1 MFRFR
6 DRYEAGK
13 LMAGFLGE
21 YSGQPNVVVMPVRHR
36 AADVAQGL
44 SAALG
49 AEYVA
54 SDAPL
59 EELAAL
65 AGAIVIL
72 VDDGIDSP
80 GRFREPAMVARSG
93 AAVRV
98 VAAAPIGTAE
108 ACHRIGGMVDQC
120 RCLSTPTP
128 FHSVGFWYDDSFRDA
143 ATALFVGAR
152 YTDQQH
158 GVAASPFT

>member
-6 DRYEAGK
+6 DRYEAGR
-13 LMAGFLGE
+13 LTAGLLSE
-21 YSGQPNVVVMPVRHR
+21 YTGQPNVVVMPVRHR
-36 AADVAQGL
+36 AVDVAQGL

-49 AEYVA
+49 AKYVA

-59 EELAAL
+59 DDVAAL

-80 GRFREPAMVARSG
+80 SRFREPAMVARSG
-93 AAVRV
+93 AATRI
-98 VAAAPIGTAE
+98 VAAAPVGTAE
-108 ACHRIGGMVDQC
+108 ACERIGEVVDQC
-120 RCLSTPTP
+120 LCLSRPTP

-143 ATALFVGAR
+143 ASAIFVGAR
-152 YTDQQH
+152 HMDQRS
-158 GVAASPFT
+158 GVSASPCA

>member
-1 MFRFR
+1 MLRFK
-6 DRYEAGK
+6 DRYEAGT
-13 LMAGFLGE
+13 LMAGLLSE
-21 YSGQPNVVVMPVRHR
+21 YAGQPNVVVMPVRHR
-36 AADVAQGL
+36 AVDVARGL

-49 AEYVA
+49 AMYLA

-59 EELAAL
+59 DELTAL
-65 AGAIVIL
+65 KGATVIL

-80 GRFREPAMVARSG
+80 SRFREPAMVARSG

-108 ACHRIGGMVDQC
+108 ACERIGEVVDQC

-128 FHSVGFWYDDSFRDA
+128 FRSAGFWYDDSFRDA
-143 ATALFVGAR
+143 ASAIFVGTR
-152 YTDQQH
+152 HLDQRQS
-158 GVAASPFT
+158 VSASPCA